1 MTNQNPAS
9 TNTQSIKLSQE
20 ILSKVNAHADRTVDR
35 LFADIDEL
43 LSGDLTDDIHSSSQ
57 PQQRRLYSAEPI
69 RTTQT
74 PPPQIAATQIPPAQY
89 RQEYQSPPELTPV
102 QQPVEPVP
110 AKPAKPKRQ
119 NQNSPSLIKVLLGI
133 GVASIA
139 ISSILLWLINERKIQ
154 LPKDIDTSWLPFQ
167 SSSKISTDD
176 AKFAEYMRKSISKI
190 ETANTQPTVSA
201 SPVPVAASQP
211 TPANPG
217 IITTT
222 PAAADPVIIAAPIAL
237 IKTLSGD
244 KPGAIF
250 EINSQTQTV
259 YAGTK
264 IGTSEWSLVTVA
276 KGEVIIKKAGGVIRS
291 IYVGQKF

>member
-57 PQQRRLYSAEPI
+57 PQQRRLYSAEPS
-69 RTTQT
+69 RSTQT
-74 PPPQIAATQIPPAQY
+74 PPPQLIETQTPPPQY
-89 RQEYQSPPELTPV
+89 RQERQAPPEFTPP
-102 QQPVEPVP
+102 QPSVEPPVVQP
-110 AKPAKPKRQ
+110 EKAKRQ
-119 NQNSPSLIKVLLGI
+119 KRNSPSLIKVLLSI

-154 LPKDIDTSWLPFQ
+154 LPKDLDTSWLPFQ

-201 SPVPVAASQP
+201 NPTTPVDSTAIAPAS
-211 TPANPG
+211 PG
-217 IITTT
+217 IVTTT
-222 PAAADPVIIAAPIAL
+222 PTDPAVTATPIAL
-237 IKTLSGD
+237 IKTLTGD

-250 EINSQTQTV
+250 EINSQTQTI
-259 YAGTK
+259 YAGGK
-264 IGTSEWSLVTVA
+264 IGTSEWSLLTVA